1 MAIRTAY
8 SLSEAKT
15 MLQIWKDC
23 ERALAEGQAKRYR
36 VGTREFESIDL
47 PEIAA
52 MIERFSNIVDALSG
66 ETRTTRVVRVV
77 PRDL

>member
-8 SLSEAKT
+8 SLSEAKA

>member
-8 SLSEAKT
+8 SLPEAKA